1 MNIRVGALVVL
12 AGAVLMGGG
21 EAEAQT
27 LAPELRIGAG
37 YHYFW
42 YPERAENAIGLRASA
57 RFPVSSS
64 VSLEPELTFGHASTT
79 RRYES
84 GTTHARVDS
93 WSLGL
98 NVIYSIDRGRVRPV
112 LRWWSRSPRA
122 VAGIRDRHRQRSTRR
137 HLPVVQQQWT
147 VHQRTGAGGHRRRC
161 GQAHGALRR
170 IPCQCPRRRI
180 RGRGLLVSRWR
191 PRRASLRT
199 VLPTAHAV
207 PGPRLPHDLK
217 PLRERQAIGG
227 IGISSDPV
235 DDRVEEATVLQGTA
249 LGRHVRLPSS
259 RRRASWR

>member
-98 NVIYSIDRGRVRPV
+98 NVIYSIDRGRVRPYFGGGAGV
-112 LRWWSRSPRA
+112 LGRWQEFETVIDSGPHAGTFPLFTSSGPFISGQA
-122 VAGIRDRHRQRSTRR
+122 LAGID
-137 HLPVVQQQWT
+137 VGVAK
-147 VHQRTGAGGHRRRC
+147 RTALFGEFRVNALVASSGAVGFWYLGGVRV
-161 GQAHGALRR
+161 ALR
-170 IPCQCPRRRI
+170 
-180 RGRGLLVSRWR
+180 
-191 PRRASLRT
+191 
-199 VLPTAHAV
+199 
-207 PGPRLPHDLK
+207 
-217 PLRERQAIGG
+217 
-227 IGISSDPV
+227 
-235 DDRVEEATVLQGTA
+235 
-249 LGRHVRLPSS
+249 
-259 RRRASWR
+259 